1 MKNKL
6 LIAIILLT
14 AAVATGCGKTETEAL
29 RIFDFIE
36 AQDKGFFTENFYAG
50 AVSHLSLQYAGS
62 ATANGFLDDAKKI
75 KEVYDA
81 LKEVKVQPL
90 SEEDRERE
98 AREEEEE
105 VEAQAKE
112 AYTLDFTLTGGTKYT
127 FVFKDGCLEFK
138 DKAYSLTGFRALEGH
153 LLRIV
158 EGSL

>member
-1 MKNKL
+1 MNKKL
-6 LIAIILLT
+6 LIAFFLLL
-14 AAVATGCGKTETEAL
+14 AAAATGCGKPEAKAV

-62 ATANGFLDDAKKI
+62 ATASGFLDDAKKI

-81 LKEVKVQPL
+81 LKAVEVHPL

-98 AREEEEE
+98 AREEAEE

-112 AYTLDFTLTGGTKYT
+112 AYTLDFTLSGGTKYT
-127 FVFKDGCLEFK
+127 FIFKDGCLEFE
-138 DKAYSLTGFRALEGH
+138 DKAYSLNGFRALESH
-153 LLRIV
+153 LLRMV